1 MLIVNISDIRA
12 AWERRGQREA
22 ETVRRKKSAQIGKE
36 RVDFPEAFWYSNKAV
51 RRRGGR
57 WKPLKKIE
65 KKSKKTV
72 DKGWKSCYNS
82 NVPLESGL
90 HLVN

>member
-1 MLIVNISDIRA
+1 M
-12 AWERRGQREA
+12 
-22 ETVRRKKSAQIGKE
+22 
-36 RVDFPEAFWYSNKAV
+36 FWYSNKAV
-51 RRRGGR
+51 RQRGRRWR
-57 WKPLKKIE
+57 PLKKIE

>member
-1 MLIVNISDIRA
+1 MGTERA
-12 AWERRGQREA
+12 KRSGNRE
-22 ETVRRKKSAQIGKE
+22 EEKSAQIGKE

-51 RRRGGR
+51 RQRGRRWR
-57 WKPLKKIE
+57 PLKKIE

-82 NVPLESGL
+82 NEIGRAHV
-90 HLVN
+90 